1 MTEVSD
7 SGTRTLYTARVEVT
21 GGRGGRAVSGTGSLE
36 LDLTRPA
43 QRGSGGGTDPE
54 ELFAAGYAAC
64 FDSALQVVSRR
75 EGVTVGPTS
84 VTSAV
89 SLRADEDDV
98 YSIAVELTV
107 TALECDQDTLETV
120 LGLTDQT
127 CPYSRAIRGNVPVV
141 ITGVGRR

>member
-1 MTEVSD
+1 MSSD
-7 SGTRTLYTARVEVT
+7 SRTLYTASVDVA
-21 GGRGGRAVSGTGSLE
+21 GGRGGRAESSTGSLR

-75 EGVTVGPTS
+75 ESVKVGPT
-84 VTSAV
+84 TTTAAV
-89 SLRADEDDV
+89 SLCVDADDV

-107 TALECDQDTLETV
+107 TAPECDQDVLVDLLEM
-120 LGLTDQT
+120 TDQT
-127 CPYSRAIRGNVPVV
+127 CPYSRAIRGNVPVT
-141 ITGVGRR
+141 ITAVGRR

>member
-1 MTEVSD
+1 MSAVSE
-7 SGTRTLYTARVEVT
+7 SGAKVLYTASVDVT
-21 GGRGGRAVSGTGSLE
+21 GGRGGRATSSTGSLE

-43 QRGSGGGTDPE
+43 QRGTGGTDPE

-75 EGVTVGPTS
+75 EKVTVGPT
-84 VTSAV
+84 TTTAAV
-89 SLRADEDDV
+89 SLCTDEDDV

-107 TALECDQDTLETV
+107 TAPECDQDTLDE
-120 LGLTDQT
+120 LLELTDQT

-141 ITGVGRR
+141 ITGLGRR

>member
-1 MTEVSD
+1 MSTQPTD
-7 SGTRTLYTARVEVT
+7 GARTLYTATVDVT
-21 GGRGGRAVSGTGSLE
+21 GGRGGRATSSTGSLA

-43 QRGSGGGTDPE
+43 QRGTGGGTDPE

-64 FDSALQVVSRR
+64 FDSAIQVVSRR
-75 EGVTVGPTS
+75 EAVTVGPT
-84 VTSAV
+84 TTTAAV
-89 SLRADEDDV
+89 SLCADHDDV

-107 TALECDQDTLETV
+107 TAPECDQDTLEEV
-120 LGLTDQT
+120 LELTDQT